1 MQAREK
7 EREEMKGGTAALIA
21 GGTAALIDGGTAAL
35 IDGGTAAVQLYSCT
49 WQCYI

>member
-21 GGTAALIDGGTAAL
+21 GGTAALIDGGTAA
-35 IDGGTAAVQLYSCT
+35 VQLYSCT